1 MKLALNCLNYKYV
14 CAIFDFGN
22 DCIVGAESAEA
33 TLRLP
38 PTGYRE
44 KIWDHVSSC
53 PICTAN
59 PYSTLVNRQIK
70 AM

>member
-1 MKLALNCLNYKYV
+1 MKLALNCLNYKYA

-22 DCIVGAESAEA
+22 HCIVGAESAEA

-44 KIWDHVSSC
+44 KIWDHVAGDLFVPDLHGQPLQYTC
-53 PICTAN
+53 E
-59 PYSTLVNRQIK
+59 
-70 AM
+70 